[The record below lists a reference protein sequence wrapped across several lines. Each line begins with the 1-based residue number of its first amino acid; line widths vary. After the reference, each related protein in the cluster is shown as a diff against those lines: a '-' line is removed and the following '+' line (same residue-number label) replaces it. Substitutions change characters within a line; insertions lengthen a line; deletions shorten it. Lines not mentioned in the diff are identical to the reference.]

1 LRESQAKS
9 KFSQYK
15 YREYVGVRQL
25 RSVQTFKIITMPITK
40 TRKLNVL
47 PVKVQGESNLM
58 VHADPPNVKNAR
70 EQVFVKIDI
79 SLKPQ

>member
-1 LRESQAKS
+1 MQIWGIRGCTSIEISI
-9 KFSQYK
+9 
-15 YREYVGVRQL
+15 VGFCL
-25 RSVQTFKIITMPITK
+25 LTK

-79 SLKPQ
+79 SLKL